1 MQTGCGLATISPAS
15 WKRASALIAP
25 PETLGTA
32 VDKEDEE
39 RVRELPMGEAV
50 APDDA
55 EVRVTLELTRQAL
68 EASGAEI
75 ERSKRLLQETEQ
87 LVDLPPLSTAREGKA
102 APPMKRG
109 PGSPV
114 RRR

>member
-1 MQTGCGLATISPAS
+1 
-15 WKRASALIAP
+15 LIAP

-32 VDKEDEE
+32 VDKEDGE
-39 RVRELPMGEAV
+39 RSRELPTGEAIG
-50 APDDA
+50 ADDP
-55 EVRVTLELTRQAL
+55 EVRLTLEMTRQAL

-87 LVDLPPLSTAREGKA
+87 LVDLPPLSEAREGEA
-102 APPMKRG
+102 RPLKRG
-109 PGSPV
+109 SASPV